1 MKSYKK
7 KPFQIITI
15 IVNMVFLKI
24 KKNYE
29 CDNRRMVS
37 FYHSNFF
44 LIKFKFLIKF
54 FLIRQ
59 LKLKNMHTNISR
71 KLLALPYA
79 KKTRQLIKLKRRDFS
94 LRTILCCPCYKT
106 DQRNGQSSS
115 LERERC
121 SVQFPVPASETSSE
135 GKATSS
141 ACQTTGSFYPQL
153 NFCLIFTI
161 ISAALQ

>member
-79 KKTRQLIKLKRRDFS
+79 KKTR
-94 LRTILCCPCYKT
+94 
-106 DQRNGQSSS
+106 
-115 LERERC
+115 
-121 SVQFPVPASETSSE
+121 
-135 GKATSS
+135 
-141 ACQTTGSFYPQL
+141 
-153 NFCLIFTI
+153 
-161 ISAALQ
+161 